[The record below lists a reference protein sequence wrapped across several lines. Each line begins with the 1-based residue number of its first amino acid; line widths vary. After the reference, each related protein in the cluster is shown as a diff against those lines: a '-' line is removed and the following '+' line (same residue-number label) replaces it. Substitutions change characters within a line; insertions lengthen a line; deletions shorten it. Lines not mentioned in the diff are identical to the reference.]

1 MKEGS
6 EKTPP
11 KIFQALKPSHKA
23 QPFSSFVITS
33 YFTITNPRHCN
44 WPHPTPIR
52 PLPSNAPL
60 LRALKSRTA
69 NSQQHRLACLC
80 NLSPPLFWGI
90 LRSPDRAVDQQLLR
104 SWLRSL
110 TSAPPKFCD
119 SLPNVVERN
128 STPEPKTSD
137 IARHTHKGHAT
148 QIAAKSFAGLALLVA
163 CGCLP
168 ASPEARRVG
177 VQTKGWSRDILLALP
192 AAFNY
197 LPPARPAALD
207 ARQLLELC
215 PLSSSAAFFVNELSP
230 YHSPS
235 VTYSDTLPW

>member
-69 NSQQHRLACLC
+69 NSTGLLACATCL
-80 NLSPPLFWGI
+80 PPLLGNSAI
-90 LRSPDRAVDQQLLR
+90 PDRAVDQQLLR

-148 QIAAKSFAGLALLVA
+148 QIAAKSFRWSGSARCVRVPA
-163 CGCLP
+163 CLSRSAPSWVTNEG
-168 ASPEARRVG
+168 
-177 VQTKGWSRDILLALP
+177 SRDILLALP

-207 ARQLLELC
+207 ARQLLEL
-215 PLSSSAAFFVNELSP
+215 
-230 YHSPS
+230 
-235 VTYSDTLPW
+235 

>member
-1 MKEGS
+1 
-6 EKTPP
+6 
-11 KIFQALKPSHKA
+11 
-23 QPFSSFVITS
+23 
-33 YFTITNPRHCN
+33 
-44 WPHPTPIR
+44 
-52 PLPSNAPL
+52 
-60 LRALKSRTA
+60 
-69 NSQQHRLACLC
+69 LC
-80 NLSPPLFWGI
+80 NPVFPPSLGNSAI
-90 LRSPDRAVDQQLLR
+90 PDRAVDQQLLR

-148 QIAAKSFAGLALLVA
+148 QITAKSFAGLALFVA

-168 ASPEARRVG
+168 ASPEARPSWGTNEGLVARHTPCPTCSL
-177 VQTKGWSRDILLALP
+177 QLL
-192 AAFNY
+192 
-197 LPPARPAALD
+197 PARPAALD